1 MSLTGKT
8 YEITCVRDGSSLV
21 FQSLV
26 VTDFIHEVGFSTATS
41 VTKNDIYASTADVY
55 TVRVAYPNASVPAT
69 STTIANLVT
78 TATNAVTA
86 KYGVGE
92 LV

>member
-1 MSLTGKT
+1 MSLTGKVH
-8 YEITCVRDGSSLV
+8 EITCVRNGASLV
-21 FQSLV
+21 FIG
-26 VTDFIHEVGFSTATS
+26 VTTYDFLHEAGFTTATS
-41 VTKNDIYASTADVY
+41 VTKNDVYASTADVY
-55 TVRVAYPNASVPAT
+55 TVKVAYPNGSVPAT
-69 STTIANLVT
+69 STTIANLIT